1 MCVRAKS
8 HYRSTCSVKFR
19 ICETRGSHQSPERYP
34 FRHRFA
40 MTPPPVG
47 EAASL
52 FEGRYVPVARCP
64 AAGLRFRSGR
74 SWTVPTGHQD
84 PNRQVR
90 RCHAIGVTE
99 GVSLPPLEQT
109 CQKKIPLG
117 GGESPR
123 DIV

>member
-1 MCVRAKS
+1 MKFFKGLRPLEPLLQQARAERDLGEMCVRAKS

-47 EAASL
+47 EAAFL

-64 AAGLRFRSGR
+64 AADRTGR
-74 SWTVPTGHQD
+74 
-84 PNRQVR
+84 
-90 RCHAIGVTE
+90 
-99 GVSLPPLEQT
+99 
-109 CQKKIPLG
+109 
-117 GGESPR
+117 
-123 DIV
+123 